1 MTVTVYPGDVSWVDV
16 VIVGLALLAGVRGFA
31 VGALRQ
37 VGAILGFLVGFL
49 AGTALAPSWSSHLTH
64 GAWRPA
70 VALVIVFIGAA
81 VGSSLGSWLGGLAH
95 GTARVLHLG
104 TLDRAVGA
112 VVGAAGAIFSSWLIA
127 GLVAT
132 VAWGSIASAIQGSAV
147 LRTLNAVLPPVP
159 AIESRVQVLLRNAD
173 LPNVFATVIAPSVP
187 SGPVHLGALRAP
199 VAQPASVLKV
209 LASGGCPLN
218 HEGTGFVVSPHEVV
232 TNAHVVAGSRSVT
245 VGGLHATVAL
255 FDPRDD
261 LAVLRVPGLA
271 EPALRLRSVRVV
283 PGTPARVVGYPLDGP
298 RTLAPAQLRGSI
310 TGIGRDIY
318 NQDLLTRTYLVV
330 AAQISP
336 GNSGSPVLVGASV
349 AGVIVSKSL
358 SEPQIAYAIPAGV
371 VEHALARVRPNA
383 SVGTQG
389 CVG

>member
-1 MTVTVYPGDVSWVDV
+1 MSWVDV
-16 VIVGLALLAGVRGFA
+16 VIVGLAVLAGVRGFA

-37 VGAILGFLVGFL
+37 VGGILGFLAGFF
-49 AGTALAPSWSSHLTH
+49 AGTALAPSWSAGLTH
-64 GAWRPA
+64 GAWRPV
-70 VALVIVFIGAA
+70 VALGIVFVAA
-81 VGSSLGSWLGGLAH
+81 AIGSSLGSWLGGLAH

-104 TLDRAVGA
+104 SLDRVVGSA
-112 VVGAAGAIFSSWLIA
+112 VGAAGAIFSCWLIA

-132 VAWGSIASAIQGSAV
+132 VAWGSIATAVQESAI
-147 LRTLNAVLPPVP
+147 LRTLNGVLPPVP
-159 AIESRVQVLLRNAD
+159 AVEGRVQALLRNAD

-218 HEGTGFVVSPHEVV
+218 HEGTAFVVARHEVV

-245 VGGLHATVAL
+245 VGGLRATVAL

-271 EPALRLRSVRVV
+271 ESPLRLRSVRAV
-283 PGTPARVVGYPLDGP
+283 PGTRARVVGYPLDGP

-310 TGIGRDIY
+310 TGLGRDIY

-336 GNSGSPVLVGASV
+336 GNSGSPVLVGSSV
-349 AGVIVSKSL
+349 VGVIVSKSL
-358 SEPQIAYAIPAGV
+358 SQSQTAYAIPAGV
-371 VEHALARVRPNA
+371 VAHALARVRANA
-383 SVGTQG
+383 NAGTKG
-389 CVG
+389 CVS